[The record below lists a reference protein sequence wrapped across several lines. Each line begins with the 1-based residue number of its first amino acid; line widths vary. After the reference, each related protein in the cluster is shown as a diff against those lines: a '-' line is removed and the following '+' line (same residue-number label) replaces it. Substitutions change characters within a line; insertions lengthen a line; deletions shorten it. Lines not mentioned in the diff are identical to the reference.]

1 VPLPLP
7 GERGRREIILAH
19 PLPEVADFPRLGAY
33 WRYRPLARVVY
44 NNLSGGEM
52 KKGKKRKTA
61 AEGREAMSGKIRF
74 RYCGTGGD
82 RDREADW
89 KAVATVDLER
99 DAFVR
104 GIPKGV
110 VIHAVDVLKKDGSV
124 RLWVTARE

>member
-1 VPLPLP
+1 
-7 GERGRREIILAH
+7 
-19 PLPEVADFPRLGAY
+19 
-33 WRYRPLARVVY
+33 VVY

-61 AEGREAMSGKIRF
+61 TEDREALSGKIRF